1 MLTNSAD
8 IETYRLKV
16 IARGLKLEIDTG
28 MRSSRNQVF
37 LAAKKITGKKTRE
50 ACLEAINK
58 IIGWSGRAGHLIKL
72 PLLST
77 NKTLTYTAIM
87 TARHVISNKVPL
99 NDEQSAEFQLM
110 SRPVVSLKH
119 GVTKFGLTKDA
130 ANFNRRKKA
139 ELQFSREYY
148 NII

>member
-1 MLTNSAD
+1 
-8 IETYRLKV
+8 
-16 IARGLKLEIDTG
+16 
-28 MRSSRNQVF
+28 
-37 LAAKKITGKKTRE
+37 
-50 ACLEAINK
+50 
-58 IIGWSGRAGHLIKL
+58 
-72 PLLST
+72 
-77 NKTLTYTAIM
+77 M

-110 SRPVVSLKH
+110 SRPVVSLKR